1 VNILVWFSSVSRRFV
16 RKMGWKNEERE
27 EWREEELE
35 GGKNALQ
42 EAREELRRVMEA
54 EERAL
59 ADSNSNSK
67 SNTVM
72 DARTD
77 AQDIPP
83 SSLSLSSSTP
93 SSSAPSSTSPFSPPP
108 PSFHLSSSVLERV
121 QSLEEDQEEMFTLME
136 SLFSSQS
143 NKISALFKAVDS
155 SKAEAKSAIES
166 LMERLGRLETI
177 VDSQAQ
183 QGSKTIKGDDEAS
196 VVPEAPHKLKIIE
209 GALLKV
215 EQMQEGQAK
224 GLEQLATALRE
235 SQEEGLRMLKKHDD
249 AVVKKLK
256 MLVGEM
262 KNDLSLI
269 KVNSKKKDAKKM
281 RSAYN

>member
-1 VNILVWFSSVSRRFV
+1 
-16 RKMGWKNEERE
+16 MGWKNEERE